1 MNPFP
6 LVGGSYLARSTNF
19 DAQKT
24 INLYPE
30 MSGSGTSKSIA
41 MLIGTPGLKLF
52 KNTLPGIAVRGIIRI
67 NSNQVIV
74 IAGNQAYSMTAAGVI
89 TVFSTVAAGTTP
101 VSMAYNGQV
110 VMMVD
115 GTNGYIISPSALTS
129 NQIVDVNFHGADKVD
144 FIGGYFVW
152 NRPGTQQFQWWG
164 PYALFATPIDPLDF
178 ASAEGSPDAI
188 LSLIVDHNE
197 LWLLGENS
205 TEVFA
210 LDGNADT
217 IFSRINGA
225 FIEQGIAA
233 KNSIAK
239 MDNTLIWLASDDRG
253 FGTVQKTQ
261 GYTPQRISDHAL
273 ELAIQSYSTISD
285 AVAYTYQQ
293 EGHYFYMLTFP
304 TANATWCFD
313 TSTGLWHQRAY
324 RDPTTGQLGRHRSL
338 CHVNFAGKQ
347 LVTDYANGNIYSL
360 DLDTY
365 TDNGDILPA
374 IRQCPHIATGNQW
387 EFFSRLWV
395 DMQTGVGLVSGQGS
409 DPVMLLEWSDDG
421 GATFPNAMTVK
432 IGKMGER
439 KARAIF
445 RRLGKSRDR
454 VWRVSITDPVKRI
467 LIDGGVTFTVGS

>member
-1 MNPFP
+1 MSAFP
-6 LVGGSYLARSTNF
+6 LVGGSYTARSVNF

-24 INLYPE
+24 INFYPE
-30 MSGSGTSKSIA
+30 ASGSGNSKSIA
-41 MLIGTPGLKLF
+41 MLIGTPGLRLF
-52 KNTLPGIAVRGIIRI
+52 KATLPGIAVRGIIRV

-74 IAGNQAYSMTAAGVI
+74 VAGNQVYSMTAAGVL
-89 TVFSTVAAGTTP
+89 TVFASVAAGTTP

-115 GTNGYIISPSALTS
+115 GTNGYIISPSLLTS
-129 NQIVDVNFHGADKVD
+129 AQIVDVNFHGADKVD

-197 LWLLGENS
+197 LWLYGENS

-210 LDGNADT
+210 LSGNADT
-217 IFSRINGA
+217 VFERIQGA

-233 KNSIAK
+233 KNSVAK
-239 MDNTLIWLASDDRG
+239 MDNTNIWLAADDRG
-253 FGTVQKTQ
+253 VGTVQKSV

-273 ELAIQSYSTISD
+273 EFAIASYTTIND

-313 TSTGLWHQRAY
+313 TATSLWHQRAY
-324 RDPTTGQLGRHRSL
+324 RDPTTGVLGRHRSL
-338 CHVNFAGKQ
+338 CHVSFAGEN
-347 LVTDYANGNIYSL
+347 LVTDYANGNIYAL
-360 DLDTY
+360 DLDVY
-365 TDNGDILPA
+365 TDNGDILPS
-374 IRQCPHIATGNQW
+374 IRQCPHIATGNAY
-387 EFFSRLWV
+387 EFFWKLWI
-395 DMQTGVGLVSGQGS
+395 DMQTGVGLVAGQGS
-409 DPVMLLEWSDDG
+409 DPVMMLEWSDDG
-421 GATFPNAMTVK
+421 GATFPNAMTAK
-432 IGKMGER
+432 IGKIGET
-439 KARAIF
+439 KARANF

-454 VWRVSITDPVKRI
+454 VWRLSITDPVKRI
-467 LIDGGVTFTVGS
+467 LIGGDVTFTVGS